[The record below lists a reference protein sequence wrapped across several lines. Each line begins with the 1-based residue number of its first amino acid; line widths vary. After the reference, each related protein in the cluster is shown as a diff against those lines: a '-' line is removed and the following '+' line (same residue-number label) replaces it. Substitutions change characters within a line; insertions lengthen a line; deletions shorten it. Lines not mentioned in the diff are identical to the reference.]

1 MKPTLITMRIS
12 IFQCAFS
19 KTPQR
24 LFLTRKKKCR
34 KENPIPW
41 HFCMAFRSLTCDS
54 VVIRK
59 INLIM

>member
-24 LFLTRKKKCR
+24 LFLSRKKKMQ
-34 KENPIPW
+34 KGKS
-41 HFCMAFRSLTCDS
+41 HSLALLYGILES
-54 VVIRK
+54 Y
-59 INLIM
+59 L